1 MYVNKQ
7 VNIMTQPAKMSK
19 AQQREAT
26 TQALINI
33 SREMFAAHGFANTAL
48 EDIVQRAGVT
58 RGALYHHFGSKEGL
72 FKAVL
77 EAVQADVARR
87 IEQASQTQTSLW
99 GQLTAGCAAF
109 LAASTDP
116 AAQRILLVD
125 APAVLGWEVW
135 READA
140 QHSGQLLA
148 DIVSELRQQGLIKP
162 LPAAALTHLLS
173 GAMNELA
180 LWVAQT
186 PDPKA
191 ALSDALAALNGVLD
205 GLKP

>member
-1 MYVNKQ
+1 
-7 VNIMTQPAKMSK
+7 MTQPAKMSK

-26 TQALINI
+26 TQALIHI
-33 SREMFAAHGFANTAL
+33 SREMFTTRGFANTAL
-48 EDIVQRAGVT
+48 EDIVQQAGVT

-87 IEQASQTQTSLW
+87 IEQASAEQETLW
-99 GQLTAGCAAF
+99 DQLTAGCAAF
-109 LAASTDP
+109 LAVSTEP
-116 AAQRILLVD
+116 ATQRILLVD

-140 QHSGQLLA
+140 QNSGQLLA
-148 DIVSELRQQGLIKP
+148 EIVSELREHGLIKP
-162 LPAAALTHLLS
+162 LPVAALTHLLS

-191 ALSDALAALNGVLD
+191 ALSDALIALNGVLD
-205 GLKP
+205 GLKT